1 MRAHQVYALLC
12 FLVALTYHTT
22 ASYKPPIGPGPDGA
36 RKINKLKGA
45 GSHRLKRI
53 ERALEKKQKNAA
65 KHARFLKRQA
75 LESYVSKPNGKTPYV
90 EELDDRPVG
99 DLNDQAVQA
108 WERVSKNK
116 RVDYLDFGAAS
127 SSSGSNPGSR
137 RTGLRLGAKEKLHAL
152 DNDGTYDA
160 APDHYAQNIPDCDEF
175 HPVEFCDMEPY
186 LRAIEEDENEI
197 DESESGF
204 HMELPSQRQGKNCVG
219 WIAPIEGSKFASVVR
234 FDKPVGD
241 RTAYTMAIDEI
252 VQRSAPSTGIK
263 AVVNV
268 DFYNVLGSFGRNS
281 THRLVWLAQ
290 VLCKEYSL
298 CVPRETPDQIDFDSD
313 IDMQQ
318 DFALKFDNPIFDF
331 ARVSD
336 AARKPLTN
344 GKPKQEEISRRSF
357 IQNFNKWMRSILVV
371 NSVEWAYENGF
382 INAVVRNLIISGQLA
397 DLAGVLD
404 RFSDERNSKSIEEA
418 HTSGSKERKVLSYLG
433 YGDNRDEEV
442 EEAND
447 FEDRRA
453 AQECEQMTVD
463 YRDCLFVTAVYEH
476 SVRDFINLL
485 EALPESAREH
495 FFAFILKREFKDN
508 DDFYLNLCIHD
519 LSACGLPVAPRVV
532 VSPRGGDQYRD
543 WMARDRKSRRRKI
556 VDEKNQNQFSTNSV
570 NSVSLESTFFRI
582 KDVCQVNISN
592 DFFPGLYR

>member
-1 MRAHQVYALLC
+1 
-12 FLVALTYHTT
+12 
-22 ASYKPPIGPGPDGA
+22 
-36 RKINKLKGA
+36 
-45 GSHRLKRI
+45 
-53 ERALEKKQKNAA
+53 
-65 KHARFLKRQA
+65 
-75 LESYVSKPNGKTPYV
+75 
-90 EELDDRPVG
+90 
-99 DLNDQAVQA
+99 
-108 WERVSKNK
+108 
-116 RVDYLDFGAAS
+116 
-127 SSSGSNPGSR
+127 
-137 RTGLRLGAKEKLHAL
+137 
-152 DNDGTYDA
+152 
-160 APDHYAQNIPDCDEF
+160 
-175 HPVEFCDMEPY
+175 MEPY

-281 THRLVWLAQ
+281 THRLAWLAQ

-298 CVPRETPDQIDFDSD
+298 CVPRETSDEIDFDSD

-344 GKPKQEEISRRSF
+344 AKSKKEEISRRSF

-543 WMARDRKSRRRKI
+543 WMARDRKSTRKKI
-556 VDEKNQNQFSTNSV
+556 VDEKNQNLFSTNSV
-570 NSVSLESTFFRI
+570 SFRI
-582 KDVCQVNISN
+582 IIIFQNKRCVSSQY
-592 DFFPGLYR
+592 LK